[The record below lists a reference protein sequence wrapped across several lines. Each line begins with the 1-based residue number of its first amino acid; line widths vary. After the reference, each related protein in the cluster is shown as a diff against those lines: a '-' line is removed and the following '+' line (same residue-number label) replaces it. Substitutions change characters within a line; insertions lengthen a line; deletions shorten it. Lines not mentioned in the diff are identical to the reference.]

1 MIDLR
6 GTWRLA
12 DLGGLAP
19 ATAGGGPVVLTFDGD
34 GQVYGMAGVNRV
46 RGTFEVDEDGTLRLG
61 PMASTMMA
69 GPDDAMATERAVLEL
84 LAEPLRIASDGGAL
98 VLTALDGVVARLVR
112 YTEPPMA

>member
-6 GTWRLA
+6 GTWRLV

-19 ATAGGGPVVLTFDGD
+19 ATAGGAPVVLTFDGD

-69 GPDDAMATERAVLEL
+69 GPDGAMATERAVLEL
-84 LAEPLRIASDGGAL
+84 LAEPLRVAADDGGL
-98 VLTALDGVVARLVR
+98 VLTALDGVVARLAP
-112 YTEPPMA
+112 YAEPTTA